1 VLFLGP
7 PKDGIPVS
15 DQRDD
20 IRLCRRPCRAA
31 PMLVQVNE
39 RLTQDSNQ
47 AGPIEDQGLNG
58 VFCID
63 AMEQC
68 LHEVGILCEAVHSEK
83 N

>member
-1 VLFLGP
+1 
-7 PKDGIPVS
+7 
-15 DQRDD
+15 
-20 IRLCRRPCRAA
+20 
-31 PMLVQVNE
+31 MLVQVNE